1 MSDRTRRDEK
11 GGTDLR
17 ERVEKPR
24 RFKVVLLNDDYTSM
38 EFVVH
43 VLVSVFRHGPAAA
56 TRIMLS
62 IHRTGVGTAGVFSK
76 EVAETKLEAV
86 HGLARE
92 AGYPLMGTLEPE

>member
-1 MSDRTRRDEK
+1 VSSRTRRETQ
-11 GGTDLR
+11 GGTDVR
-17 ERVEKPR
+17 EKVEPPKR
-24 RFKVVLLNDDYTSM
+24 YKVLLLNDDYTSM

-76 EVAETKLEAV
+76 EVGETKLEAV
-86 HGLARE
+86 HALARE